1 MDDKWRQVSLP
12 GDREGWWCS
21 GINVLGAA
29 EEAPN
34 VVTNIALQQISY
46 SGRCPAP
53 VMGKVHKTLA
63 MASHY
68 SSASTGNKWSRW
80 GQRPKWRDMSSVG
93 IWSIKRGRAWGWSEA
108 LVEMSEKWHRP
119 MIGLYGEGGNAS
131 SGGVRIPFQSIPFVI
146 WLLILSTMHPLLGLG
161 TLAGQ
166 DIFQKFFK
174 WATFSYLL
182 FFAPCSP
189 LPGLFTHCLFLWLFF
204 AQVSG

>member
-1 MDDKWRQVSLP
+1 
-12 GDREGWWCS
+12 
-21 GINVLGAA
+21 
-29 EEAPN
+29 
-34 VVTNIALQQISY
+34 
-46 SGRCPAP
+46 
-53 VMGKVHKTLA
+53 
-63 MASHY
+63 
-68 SSASTGNKWSRW
+68 
-80 GQRPKWRDMSSVG
+80 
-93 IWSIKRGRAWGWSEA
+93 
-108 LVEMSEKWHRP
+108 

-204 AQVSG
+204 CSGFRLDKLSSAFLDTLGLRWMLSVNPRLSSSYTSHWITVVFWVVCLPALDAVSWRKRPCCWLSPLAPDSWSSFRHMIEAPWIFVEIMNE